1 MSERLQ
7 LQVMVENMY
16 DFFQYY
22 EFSSYCRVESKHS
35 PVFDVKH
42 RA

>member
-16 DFFQYY
+16 DFFQYC
-22 EFSSYCRVESKHS
+22 EFSSFHRVQSKHS
-35 PVFDVKH
+35 PLFHVK
-42 RA
+42 RLA